1 MDWISKTASI
11 PKQRITHTD
20 NKAWLA
26 FDASVADL
34 ESLLRTEYHEHHDT
48 ATGRSMITCDQYHVP
63 AHLVDHI
70 DYITPGIK
78 GVHVHSSTLK
88 KRSWKP
94 GHHGPGGYG
103 GPPGWQP
110 PKHHPAPYMPW
121 NNSELSTCD
130 VAITPACLRALYH
143 FEPLPP
149 NAEVSPNNS
158 MGIFEEGDF
167 YDQFD
172 LNSFFTNFTK
182 YIPNGTHPVLDSI
195 DGGMAPVTNLSQ
207 AGGEANLDFELA
219 IPIIYPQTAT
229 LYQSDDL
236 YYALGGNGTTGG
248 IFNTFL
254 DSIDGSYCTYSAYG
268 ETGNDPHLDPTY
280 PDPNGYQ
287 GQLMCGV
294 YKPTNV
300 ISISYGEQ
308 EQDLPAYYQKRQC
321 NEFLKLGLQGVSIFV
336 ASGDT
341 GVAGI
346 PGDGS
351 ANGCLRNGTV
361 FSPTQPNSC
370 PWLTNVG
377 ATKVYPGRTVF
388 EPESAVVDL
397 PGHPYH
403 SAFSSSGGF
412 SNIFPIPDYQTS
424 AIAGYFADYNP
435 PYPYYYN
442 GQYNSSDGLYNRNG
456 RGIPDVA
463 ANGDNIA
470 LENLDDPTVE
480 QREVM
485 QLLNRLIM
493 LGDEIG
499 EITSSF
505 IERYETKFGKSKNDP
520 AATTA
525 NPPPAASKPTSNQS
539 STTSSPAASPAQ
551 NIQQPV
557 PLRSASPEP
566 KAGTHLEAAVNATS
580 NTVGFPQTASPLPDA
595 HHSEPVMQTTA
606 LVRDEAAHSDETN
619 DEESD
624 DDNEASGEE
633 SGNGSE
639 LVNLK
644 DPKGVYAM
652 LGVSPDASMPEVQKA
667 IRKMLVASHPDRNPD
682 NPDAGSDFA
691 EFMSLCEETVKT
703 EEKRRAYD
711 NITTA
716 DELEQLTKRVRTL
729 TMSKFS
735 EE

>member
-1 MDWISKTASI
+1 MILPLLPLLAATAFTSPALARAFPADTTVSHVIHEKRDVAGSSGRWTKGDRVASHVKVPVRVGLKQSAEAMEKAERWLMEVSHPQSGKFGKHWTQDEIIEAFQPASDSVDAVMDWISKTASI

-70 DYITPGIK
+70 DYITPGVK
-78 GVHVHSSTLK
+78 GVHVHSSDLR

-195 DGGMAPVTNLSQ
+195 DGGMAPITNLSQ
-207 AGGEANLDFELA
+207 AGSEANLDFELA

-229 LYQSDDL
+229 LFQSDDL

-294 YKPTNV
+294 YKPINV

-346 PGDGS
+346 PSDGS
-351 ANGCLRNGTV
+351 AN
-361 FSPTQPNSC
+361 
-370 PWLTNVG
+370 
-377 ATKVYPGRTVF
+377 VYPGRTVF

-470 LENLDDPTVE
+470 VYVGGKFTLE
-480 QREVM
+480 
-485 QLLNRLIM
+485 
-493 LGDEIG
+493 GG
-499 EITSSF
+499 TS
-505 IERYETKFGKSKNDP
+505 
-520 AATTA
+520 A
-525 NPPPAASKPTSNQS
+525 
-539 STTSSPAASPAQ
+539 SSPIFGALVTRI
-551 NIQQPV
+551 NEERI
-557 PLRSASPEP
+557 R
-566 KAGTHLEAAVNATS
+566 AGKGP
-580 NTVGFPQTASPLPDA
+580 VGFINPTLYENPYVL
-595 HHSEPVMQTTA
+595 
-606 LVRDEAAHSDETN
+606 N
-619 DEESD
+619 DIV
-624 DDNEASGEE
+624 
-633 SGNGSE
+633 NGS
-639 LVNLK
+639 NPGCGTNGFSCAPGW
-644 DPKGVYAM
+644 DP
-652 LGVSPDASMPEVQKA
+652 
-667 IRKMLVASHPDRNPD
+667 
-682 NPDAGSDFA
+682 
-691 EFMSLCEETVKT
+691 
-703 EEKRRAYD
+703 
-711 NITTA
+711 
-716 DELEQLTKRVRTL
+716 
-729 TMSKFS
+729 
-735 EE
+735 

>member
-1 MDWISKTASI
+1 MLIPLLPLLAATAFTSPAIARALPADTPNSHVIHEKRDFAGSSGRWTKGGRVASHVKVPVRVGLKQSAEAMEKAERWLMEVSHPQSGKFGQHWTQDEIIEAFQPASDSVDAVMDWISKTASI

-143 FEPLPP
+143 FKPLPP

-280 PDPNGYQ
+280 PDPNG
-287 GQLMCGV
+287 
-294 YKPTNV
+294 
-300 ISISYGEQ
+300 YGEQ

-470 LENLDDPTVE
+470 VYVGGKFTLE
-480 QREVM
+480 
-485 QLLNRLIM
+485 
-493 LGDEIG
+493 GG
-499 EITSSF
+499 TS
-505 IERYETKFGKSKNDP
+505 
-520 AATTA
+520 A
-525 NPPPAASKPTSNQS
+525 
-539 STTSSPAASPAQ
+539 SSPIFGALVTRI
-551 NIQQPV
+551 NEERI
-557 PLRSASPEP
+557 R
-566 KAGTHLEAAVNATS
+566 AGKGP
-580 NTVGFPQTASPLPDA
+580 VGFINPTLYEHPYVL
-595 HHSEPVMQTTA
+595 
-606 LVRDEAAHSDETN
+606 N
-619 DEESD
+619 DIV
-624 DDNEASGEE
+624 
-633 SGNGSE
+633 NGS
-639 LVNLK
+639 NPGCGTNGFSCAPGW
-644 DPKGVYAM
+644 DP
-652 LGVSPDASMPEVQKA
+652 
-667 IRKMLVASHPDRNPD
+667 
-682 NPDAGSDFA
+682 
-691 EFMSLCEETVKT
+691 
-703 EEKRRAYD
+703 
-711 NITTA
+711 
-716 DELEQLTKRVRTL
+716 
-729 TMSKFS
+729 
-735 EE
+735 

>member
-1 MDWISKTASI
+1 MLIPLLPLLAATAFTSPAIARALPADTPNSHVIHEKRDFAGSSGRWTKGDRVASHVKVPVRVGLKQSAEAMEKAERWLMEVSHPQSGKFGQHWTQDEIIEAFQPASDSVDAVMDWISKTASI

-70 DYITPGIK
+70 DYITPGVK
-78 GVHVHSSTLK
+78 GVHVHSSDLK

-103 GPPGWQP
+103 GSPGWQP

-195 DGGMAPVTNLSQ
+195 DGGMAPITNLSQ
-207 AGGEANLDFELA
+207 AGSEANLDFELA

-470 LENLDDPTVE
+470 VYVGGKFTLE
-480 QREVM
+480 
-485 QLLNRLIM
+485 
-493 LGDEIG
+493 GG
-499 EITSSF
+499 TS
-505 IERYETKFGKSKNDP
+505 
-520 AATTA
+520 A
-525 NPPPAASKPTSNQS
+525 
-539 STTSSPAASPAQ
+539 SSPIFGALVTRI
-551 NIQQPV
+551 NEERI
-557 PLRSASPEP
+557 R
-566 KAGTHLEAAVNATS
+566 AGKGP
-580 NTVGFPQTASPLPDA
+580 VGFINPTLYEHPYVL
-595 HHSEPVMQTTA
+595 
-606 LVRDEAAHSDETN
+606 N
-619 DEESD
+619 DIV
-624 DDNEASGEE
+624 
-633 SGNGSE
+633 NGSNPGCGTNGFSC
-639 LVNLK
+639 VPGW
-644 DPKGVYAM
+644 DPVTG
-652 LGVSPDASMPEVQKA
+652 LGTPNYP
-667 IRKMLVASHPDRNPD
+667 KML
-682 NPDAGSDFA
+682 
-691 EFMSLCEETVKT
+691 ELFMSLP
-703 EEKRRAYD
+703 
-711 NITTA
+711 
-716 DELEQLTKRVRTL
+716 
-729 TMSKFS
+729 
-735 EE
+735 